1 MNDALF
7 CLRIRKSCMTFT
19 TTVTNIMATQQDVRE
34 IALAL
39 PETSEA
45 SDRFAFTVNHK
56 GKQKGFVWVWL
67 ERIQPKKA
75 RVPNPD
81 VIALRVANLDEK
93 DFLLAAQPDKFFT
106 EPHYNGFPAILLRL
120 PKVDRDELSALILN
134 AWSCQAPAALV
145 KQFKN
150 ELESRE
156 EDDGI

>member
-1 MNDALF
+1 
-7 CLRIRKSCMTFT
+7 MTFT
-19 TTVTNIMATQQDVRE
+19 TTVTIIMAIQQDVRE

-81 VIALRVANLDEK
+81 VIAVRVANLDEK